1 MSRLN
6 PLNRLAAA
14 LQGSPSGVINS
25 PHRPGPATEPSRP
38 PSPKAPTPRCGAGRE
53 FLKLSDKLLDLMV
66 PPGTDKADL
75 RRRFVDHLDALP
87 SVNDWREH
95 WSSFLKANVITPPAP
110 PAQPVVQVA
119 KTNPWRERMSR
130 RIANQTGFV
139 TALEKVLV

>member
-38 PSPKAPTPRCGAGRE
+38 PSPKAPTPRCGAGKE

-66 PPGTDKADL
+66 PPGIDKADL
-75 RRRFVDHLDALP
+75 RRRFVAHLDSLP

-95 WSSFLKANVITPPAP
+95 WPSFMRAHTTPPTPLAEP
-110 PAQPVVQVA
+110 VVVQVA

-130 RIANQTGFV
+130 RIAKQTGFV